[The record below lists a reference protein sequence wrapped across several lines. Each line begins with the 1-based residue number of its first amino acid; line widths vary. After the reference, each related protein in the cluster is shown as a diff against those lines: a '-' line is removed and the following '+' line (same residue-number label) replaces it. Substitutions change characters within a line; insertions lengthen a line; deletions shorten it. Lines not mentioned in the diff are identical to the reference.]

1 MQPDKLILF
10 DIDGTLLHC
19 GSAARESLAEAL
31 SEVTGSPLN
40 LRLEDV
46 AGNTALGIIRTALER
61 VGALEPDPEQT
72 IKAVS
77 EKYLEILKVKYPAR
91 GDQYLYPGV
100 EELLQRVCERDDIRM
115 GLLTGNLE
123 QGAKVKLEPFGI
135 WDDFALGAFGSDS
148 KDRNELPKIAWQK
161 AREQLDEVYGAR
173 QTMIIGDTPRDAVC
187 AMKNNTH
194 SIIILRREIWREAV
208 EVENPDYIVDS
219 TENVDQLLEYLIGYY
234 P

>member
-1 MQPDKLILF
+1 MHPDKLVLF

-46 AGNTALGIIRTALER
+46 AGNTDLGIIRTALKR
-61 VGALEPDPEQT
+61 VGALQPEPEAT
-72 IKAVS
+72 IRAVS

-100 EELLQRVCERDDIRM
+100 EDLLNRLRERKDIRM

-123 QGAKVKLEPFGI
+123 QGARVKLEPFDI
-135 WDDFALGAFGSDS
+135 WDYFELGAFGSDS
-148 KDRNELPKIAWQK
+148 ADRNELPKIAWQK
-161 AREQLDEVYGAR
+161 ANEQLNEVYGAR
-173 QTMIIGDTPRDAVC
+173 QTLIVGDTPRDAVC
-187 AMKNNTH
+187 ARKNNT
-194 SIIILRREIWREAV
+194 SALIILRRDIWEEAILA
-208 EVENPDYIVDS
+208 EEPDHIAES
-219 TENVDQLLEYLIGYY
+219 TENVDQLFEYITGYY